1 MRDPLSLI
9 PVRYKLPLTFAFL
22 CTVAFGF
29 GGYIV
34 LTTARDAMENQIRVR
49 LTERA
54 ANTDL
59 VLDKDLELLGRRVE
73 DFASDGHIRLQL
85 ERLLGGADDAAAEL
99 VRHLQT
105 NKLPLVDEFTDAAL
119 LDAAGDVLVR
129 AYSTEAQTPPS
140 FSRDRFWYG
149 PLTPPDHAYPY
160 PRFILSTP
168 VRAIEGDVRLG
179 YLQLVVRA
187 DVWAKR
193 VGRGF
198 SGSALEGMHI
208 DLAVPDGFRMTLYP
222 QEDPAGS
229 KAAASENAEDWMSF
243 REPNVRTGWI
253 VEVAIDRR
261 SLLEPV
267 RTLVWK
273 FIYLGLALVL
283 LAFLLLLPSR
293 QFLLKP
299 LALLEGA
306 ARKIAGGDFS
316 ARVGYRSDDEV
327 GHLSHA
333 FDVMAAAVEE
343 RTLSLSKA
351 ADDLTRREADIRL
364 ERDRLN
370 TVIHSMKDG
379 LFILDRD
386 GEVLLANTAARI
398 VLDEMSAAGRSAG
411 TRDCGQEDR
420 GGRNCLECI
429 QDYRRPAQNCEVA
442 IGARSYEIRATSLH
456 DTEGN
461 EAGRVFVSRDV
472 TERMLRASQE
482 AHQERLSVL
491 GEVAAVMA
499 HEMNNPLAAISM
511 FTQMLLA
518 GLDTGSEL
526 HGHAE
531 VVHRN
536 TATCK
541 RAIRSLLDMA
551 TASTSEYEDFEV
563 RDLVNDVVQMLG
575 PIADRGKVSLEYDGS
590 AEDGFIRGDELQ
602 LRQALVNLVMNGI
615 QAVGSG
621 NPNGQVRVSVDDE
634 NEDRIIRVEDSG
646 PGIDA
651 DLVDR
656 IFDPFF
662 TTKPPGEG
670 TGLGLPTTRRIVEA
684 HGGRI
689 SVENRAEGGAEFTIR
704 LPRSGEDRS

>member
-34 LTTARDAMENQIRVR
+34 LTTARDAMENQIRIR
-49 LTERA
+49 LDERA

-85 ERLLGGADDAAAEL
+85 ERLLGGDDKAAEEL
-99 VRHLQT
+99 VRHLRV
-105 NKLPLVDEFTDAAL
+105 NKLPLVDEFTDASL
-119 LDAAGDVLVR
+119 VDAEGNVLVQ
-129 AYSTEAQTPPS
+129 AYSTGSRPPTT
-140 FSRDRFWYG
+140 FNRDRFWYG
-149 PLTPPDHAYPY
+149 PLTSPDRIYPY

-168 VRAIEGDVRLG
+168 VHAIEGEDSLG

-193 VGRGF
+193 VSRGF
-198 SGSALEGMHI
+198 SGSSLEGMHI
-208 DLAVPDGFRMTLYP
+208 GLAVPDGFRMVLYP
-222 QEDPAGS
+222 QDGPGS
-229 KAAASENAEDWMSF
+229 AAAGQPGEGEDWLSF
-243 REPNVRTGWI
+243 REPNARTGWI

-267 RTLVWK
+267 RTLIWK

-283 LAFLLLLPSR
+283 LALLLLLPSR

-299 LALLEGA
+299 LGLLQVA
-306 ARKIAGGDFS
+306 ARKIAEGDFS

-343 RTLSLSKA
+343 RTQKLSRA
-351 ADDLTRREADIRL
+351 AEDLTRREADIRL

-386 GEVLLANTAARI
+386 GEVMLANGAARM
-398 VLDEMSAAGRSAG
+398 VLGEISTAGSNDLDG
-411 TRDCGQEDR
+411 
-420 GGRNCLECI
+420 L
-429 QDYRRPAQNCEVA
+429 QDYLQSAQNGEVA
-442 IGARSYEIRATSLH
+442 IGTRTYEIRGTSLY
-456 DTEGN
+456 DTEGI
-461 EAGRVFVSRDV
+461 EAGRVFVSRDI

-511 FTQMLLA
+511 FSQMLLA
-518 GLDTGSEL
+518 GLDSGSDM
-526 HGHAE
+526 HSHAE
-531 VVHRN
+531 VVYRN
-536 TATCK
+536 TETCK
-541 RAIRSLLDMA
+541 RSIRSLLDMA
-551 TASTSEYEDFEV
+551 TASTSEYEDFEI

-575 PIADRGKVSLEYDGS
+575 PIADRSHVTLSFDGAARDAS
-590 AEDGFIRGDELQ
+590 IRGDELQ

-615 QAVGSG
+615 QAVGDG
-621 NPNGQVRVSVDDE
+621 NTDGQVRVSVDDE
-634 NEDRIIRVEDSG
+634 NNDRIIRVEDNG

-689 SVENRAEGGAEFTIR
+689 SVQNRRSGGAEFTIR

>member
-1 MRDPLSLI
+1 
-9 PVRYKLPLTFAFL
+9 
-22 CTVAFGF
+22 
-29 GGYIV
+29 
-34 LTTARDAMENQIRVR
+34 
-49 LTERA
+49 
-54 ANTDL
+54 
-59 VLDKDLELLGRRVE
+59 
-73 DFASDGHIRLQL
+73 
-85 ERLLGGADDAAAEL
+85 
-99 VRHLQT
+99 
-105 NKLPLVDEFTDAAL
+105 
-119 LDAAGDVLVR
+119 
-129 AYSTEAQTPPS
+129 
-140 FSRDRFWYG
+140 
-149 PLTPPDHAYPY
+149 
-160 PRFILSTP
+160 
-168 VRAIEGDVRLG
+168 
-179 YLQLVVRA
+179 
-187 DVWAKR
+187 
-193 VGRGF
+193 
-198 SGSALEGMHI
+198 MHI
-208 DLAVPDGFRMTLYP
+208 GLAVPDGFRMMLYP
-222 QEDPAGS
+222 QDEPEPT
-229 KAAASENAEDWMSF
+229 AAALSEGGEDWLSF
-243 REPNVRTGWI
+243 RSPNVRTGWI

-261 SLLEPV
+261 ALLEPV

-273 FIYLGLALVL
+273 FIYLGLALVF

-299 LALLEGA
+299 LAMLQGA
-306 ARKIAGGDFS
+306 ARKIAAGDFS

-327 GHLSHA
+327 GNLSNA

-351 ADDLTRREADIRL
+351 AEDLTRREADIRL

-386 GEVLLANTAARI
+386 GELLLANGAAKI
-398 VLDEMSAAGRSAG
+398 VLDEMSAAGK
-411 TRDCGQEDR
+411 DV
-420 GGRNCLECI
+420 
-429 QDYRRPAQNCEVA
+429 QDYLEDCLQPGQNCEVA
-442 IGARSYEIRATSLH
+442 IGTRSYEIRATSLH

-472 TERMLRASQE
+472 TERTLRAAQE

-511 FTQMLLA
+511 FSQMLLA

-551 TASTSEYEDFEV
+551 TASTSEYEEFEV

-575 PIADRGKVSLEYDGS
+575 PIADRGNVSLEYDGS
-590 AEDGFIRGDELQ
+590 AQDGFIRGDELQ

-621 NPNGQVRVSVDDE
+621 NPRGQVRVSVDDE
-634 NEDRIIRVEDSG
+634 SEDRIIRVEDNG
-646 PGIDA
+646 PGISV
-651 DLVDR
+651 DLAER

-689 SVENRAEGGAEFTIR
+689 SVRNRPEGGAEFTIR
-704 LPRSGEDRS
+704 LPRSGEERS